1 MYLFISL
8 MFRVKHHKTIFLNLC
23 ECLVQNQA
31 VWSQL
36 YDLRMR
42 LGLRNILYTRI
53 FESTRLI
60 CAEALISI
68 PSSV

>member
-1 MYLFISL
+1 M
-8 MFRVKHHKTIFLNLC
+8 KQFLNLY

-36 YDLRMR
+36 YGVRMR
-42 LGLRNILYTRI
+42 LGLRNVLYI
-53 FESTRLI
+53 FESTRPI

-68 PSSV
+68 PS